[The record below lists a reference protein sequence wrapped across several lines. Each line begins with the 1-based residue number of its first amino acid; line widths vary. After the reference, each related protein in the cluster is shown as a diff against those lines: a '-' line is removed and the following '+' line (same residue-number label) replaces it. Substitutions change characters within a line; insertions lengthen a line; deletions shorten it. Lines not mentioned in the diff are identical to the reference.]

1 MNSLDSTETH
11 DLPTRRR
18 RSFIAVRRSDRE
30 EPDIAIAGS
39 GDDDIP
45 LLTEI
50 IVQEELHAPEEKPV
64 TDASAAID
72 ARAEELARQMV
83 QALGQQLALALPT
96 LIEAALA
103 QAGKE
108 LGAAIAPLIDTE
120 LNNLLTGHMQL
131 NVPPDGVSAD
141 E

>member
-1 MNSLDSTETH
+1 M
-11 DLPTRRR
+11 
-18 RSFIAVRRSDRE
+18 
-30 EPDIAIAGS
+30 
-39 GDDDIP
+39 
-45 LLTEI
+45 
-50 IVQEELHAPEEKPV
+50 